1 MVFGFEPVVVVSDA
15 VVQVAVYG
23 TVVEIVMVPQPVIV
37 VPLLVKLT
45 VPVGAIVAP
54 EGRPMIAVKTTC

>member
-54 EGRPMIAVKTTC
+54 EGRPMMAVKTTC